1 MTSTF
6 EAMDDVLFESLGV
19 VARIE
24 RDGGHTVRSHI
35 VVRDGVERLG
45 EFQQIVGRARHVVV
59 RNREWLFRR
68 GDEITFD
75 GRTQAVEVVVR
86 DDGLINEAILHG

>member
-1 MTSTF
+1 MTSPF
-6 EAMDDVLFESLGV
+6 ETMDDVLFETLGV

-45 EFQQIVGRARHVVV
+45 EFQQIIGRARHVVA

-68 GDEITFD
+68 GDEITLD
-75 GRTQAVEVVVR
+75 GRTQFVEALVR
-86 DDGLINEAILHG
+86 DDGLINEAVLHG